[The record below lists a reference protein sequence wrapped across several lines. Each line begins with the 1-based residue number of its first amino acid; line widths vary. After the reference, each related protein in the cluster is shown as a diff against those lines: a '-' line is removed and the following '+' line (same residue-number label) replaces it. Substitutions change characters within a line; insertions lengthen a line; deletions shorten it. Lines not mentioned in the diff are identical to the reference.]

1 MFEVIE
7 KATGKRLNVCAV
19 NGDHFVVGTDT
30 GFEFQP
36 MALFAPVTALSGA
49 EAPAK
54 AQACPCTV
62 SVTESR
68 AADLDAALTD
78 LASGKIPVVLGNTIS
93 TRLLD
98 GTEVDLVVTDFD
110 DKTIRLES
118 RDCLGIN
125 TSANDLKAYLD
136 SVYALLPE
144 ALKKRIMEVERV
156 HLGYKGKKFIDRC
169 KLFVPAASEVFPP
182 EDCYGDKGLYEQM
195 EWYKDVH
202 NRMRADSK
210 RGDGHW
216 YWLSSTFSS
225 NSYYFCSVTSGG
237 DADIIGSA
245 SNGYGRAPFGCII
258 SNI

>member
-7 KATGKRLNVCAV
+7 KATGKRLNVYAV
-19 NGDHFVVGTDT
+19 DGDRFVVGTDT

-36 MALFAPVTALSGA
+36 MALFAPATAPSRA
-49 EAPAK
+49 EAPEK
-54 AQACPCTV
+54 VQDCPCTI

-68 AADLDAALTD
+68 AADLDAALAD
-78 LASGKIPVVLGNTIS
+78 LASGKVPTALGSTIS

-136 SVYALLPE
+136 RVYALLPE
-144 ALKKRIMEVERV
+144 ALKKRIVEVERP
-156 HLGYKGKKFIDRC
+156 HLDCKGKKFTDRC

-202 NRMRADSK
+202 NRMRADCK
-210 RGDGHW
+210 RGDSHW
-216 YWLSSTFSS
+216 YWLSSPRSDGS
-225 NSYYFCSVTSGG
+225 NLFCCVYSGGTPTTSG
-237 DADIIGSA
+237 A
-245 SNGYGRAPFGCII
+245 SSGYGLAPFGCII
-258 SNI
+258 SKI

>member
-7 KATGKRLNVCAV
+7 KATGKRLNVYAV
-19 NGDHFVVGTDT
+19 DGDHFVVGTDT

-36 MALFAPVTALSGA
+36 MALFAPATAPSGA
-49 EAPAK
+49 EAQEK
-54 AQACPCTV
+54 VQDCPCTI

-68 AADLDAALTD
+68 AADLDAALAD
-78 LASGKIPVVLGNTIS
+78 LASGKVPVALGSTIS

-118 RDCLGIN
+118 RDCLGTN
-125 TSANDLKAYLD
+125 TSANDLKTYLD
-136 SVYALLPE
+136 RVYALLPE
-144 ALKKRIMEVERV
+144 ALKKRIVEVERH
-156 HLGYKGKKFIDRC
+156 HLDYKGKKFADRC

-202 NRMRADSK
+202 NRMRADCK
-210 RGDGHW
+210 RGDSHW
-216 YWLSSTFSS
+216 YWLSSPHSS
-225 NSYYFCSVTSGG
+225 YSSDFCIVY
-237 DADIIGSA
+237 
-245 SNGYGRAPFGCII
+245 SNGSTDYGNASSTNGLAPFGCII
-258 SNI
+258 SKI

>member
-7 KATGKRLNVCAV
+7 KATGKRLNVYAV
-19 NGDHFVVGTDT
+19 DGDRFVVGTDT

-36 MALFAPVTALSGA
+36 MALFAPATAPSTA
-49 EAPAK
+49 EAPEK
-54 AQACPCTV
+54 VQDCPCMI

-68 AADLDAALTD
+68 AADLDAALAD
-78 LASGKIPVVLGNTIS
+78 LASGKVPAALGSTIS

-98 GTEVDLVVTDFD
+98 GTEVDLVMTDFD

-136 SVYALLPE
+136 RVYALLPE
-144 ALKKRIMEVERV
+144 ALKKRIVEVERH
-156 HLGYKGKKFIDRC
+156 HLDYKGKKFTDRC

-202 NRMRADSK
+202 NRMRADCK
-210 RGDGHW
+210 RGDSHW
-216 YWLSSTFSS
+216 YWLSSPFSD
-225 NSYYFCSVTSGG
+225 NSYYFCRVGSGG
-237 DADIIGSA
+237 TANYYAA
-245 SNGYGRAPFGCII
+245 SGGRGLAPFGCII
-258 SNI
+258 SKI

>member
-7 KATGKRLNVCAV
+7 KATGKRLNVYAV
-19 NGDHFVVGTDT
+19 DGDHFVVGTDD

-36 MALFAPVTALSGA
+36 MALFAPVTALSGV
-49 EAPAK
+49 EAPTK
-54 AQACPCTV
+54 VQDCPCTV

-68 AADLDAALTD
+68 SADLDAALTD
-78 LASGKIPVVLGNTIS
+78 LASGKVPVVLGNTVS

-110 DKTIRLES
+110 EKTIRLES
-118 RDCLGIN
+118 RDCLGVN

-136 SVYALLPE
+136 RVYALLPE
-144 ALKKRIMEVERV
+144 ALKKRIVEVERV
-156 HLGYKGKKFIDRC
+156 HLDYKGKKFTDRC

-182 EDCYGDKGLYEQM
+182 DDCYGDKGLYEQM

-210 RGDGHW
+210 RGDSHW
-216 YWLSSTFSS
+216 YWLSSPRSS
-225 NSYYFCSVTSGG
+225 YSNFFCIVYSDGT
-237 DADIIGSA
+237 ADYINA
-245 SNGYGRAPFGCII
+245 SITYGLAPFGCII
-258 SNI
+258 SKI